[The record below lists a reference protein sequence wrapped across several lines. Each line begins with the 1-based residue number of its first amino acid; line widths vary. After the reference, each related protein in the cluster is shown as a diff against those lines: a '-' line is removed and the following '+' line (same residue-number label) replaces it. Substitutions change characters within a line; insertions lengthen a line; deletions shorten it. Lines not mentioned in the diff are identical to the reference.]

1 LLKVYSILL
10 FICKEHIVKK
20 NYWLL
25 AYKDMKMMAV
35 FVFNLKKYRKKR
47 NLSQMKLAEM
57 LDTSTSY
64 IGEIEIN
71 RKTPSMEMV
80 EKIANA
86 LDVEPFRLF
95 IDDESRN
102 GNASPM
108 NTDYLDSLSAIER
121 QDLAKRIISLVS
133 SDIAQILRPENKK
146 HKEESME

>member
-1 LLKVYSILL
+1 M
-10 FICKEHIVKK
+10 E
-20 NYWLL
+20 
-25 AYKDMKMMAV
+25 MMEI

-64 IGEIEIN
+64 IGEIEIH

-95 IDDESRN
+95 SDDESRY
-102 GNASPM
+102 GNAIPM
-108 NTDYLDSLSAIER
+108 NTDYLDSLSTIER
-121 QDLAKRIISLVS
+121 QDLVKRIISLVS
-133 SDIAQILRPENKK
+133 SDVEQILQPENKK
-146 HKEESME
+146 REEETGD